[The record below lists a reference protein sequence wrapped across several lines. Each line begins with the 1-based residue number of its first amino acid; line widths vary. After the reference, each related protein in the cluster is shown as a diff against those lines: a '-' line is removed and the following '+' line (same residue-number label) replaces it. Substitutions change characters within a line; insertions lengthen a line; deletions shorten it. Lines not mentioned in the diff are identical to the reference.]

1 MIEQSIQGF
10 VEGLAA
16 REPVPGG
23 GAPAALAGGM
33 GAALGAMAIQFT
45 VGKKKYADLRE
56 DLERDLALLEELSQG
71 FLSLVEEDAAAFLPL
86 SRVYA
91 MPNGTQEEKEARE
104 QAMEAALM
112 DAVQPPLGML
122 RLCRRTADALER
134 IERMVS
140 PLMISD
146 VGCAATLT
154 QSLSLIHICIP
165 LWRAG

>member
-23 GAPAALAGGM
+23 GAAAALAGGM

-71 FLSLVEEDAAAFLPL
+71 FLSLW
-86 SRVYA
+86 RR
-91 MPNGTQEEKEARE
+91 MPPRFC
-104 QAMEAALM
+104 
-112 DAVQPPLGML
+112 P
-122 RLCRRTADALER
+122 
-134 IERMVS
+134 
-140 PLMISD
+140 
-146 VGCAATLT
+146 
-154 QSLSLIHICIP
+154 
-165 LWRAG
+165 